1 MSDEFDDALD
11 AEVLRQGAAT
21 PATAK
26 RQARPLAARLVS
38 RLYAGASTPLRV
50 GMLACLL
57 RPLSP
62 LGLVAVASGA
72 FAVFLHRGGDRGAWV
87 MLEDAGR
94 YSNEQIFELA
104 RFVEQVSP
112 EALQQ
117 LGSLISAS
125 PVGTAAFSVS
135 AAMLLL
141 RYLRRTAAPGSLAD
155 AEVMIAQAHPD
166 ATRRP

>member
-11 AEVLRQGAAT
+11 AEVLRLGATT
-21 PATAK
+21 PATAS

-38 RLYAGASTPLRV
+38 RLYAGASTPLRA

-57 RPLSP
+57 RPLGS
-62 LGLVAVASGA
+62 LGLAAVASGA
-72 FAVFLHRGGDRGAWV
+72 FAGFLQRGGDRGAWV

-94 YSNEQIFELA
+94 YTTEQIFELA

-112 EALQQ
+112 DALQQ
-117 LGSLISAS
+117 LGNLISSS
-125 PVGTAAFSVS
+125 PVGTAAFSAS

-141 RYLRRTAAPGSLAD
+141 RYLQRTAAPGSVAGNRTGS
-155 AEVMIAQAHPD
+155 Q
-166 ATRRP
+166 RPPGG